1 MEKEKKKQ
9 KNVND
14 HDKKAESAK
23 ALHVSKYKH
32 SYQNERVFMEDRFE
46 EAHFLISYDPP
57 EDGNCQFSV
66 ICESLRSV
74 GIDRSD
80 ETTREEIVEYLENH
94 PQLQNFT
101 TVAWPT
107 YIKTMAQDGTYGDH
121 LTLQAAADFYNVEFI
136 VISSLGPSATTII
149 SPLESL
155 PLYSFHIGHFAEAG

>member
-32 SYQNERVFMEDRFE
+32 SYQNEREFMEDRFE

-57 EDGNCQFSV
+57 GDGNCQFSV

-74 GIDRSD
+74 GIDRSE
-80 ETTREEIVEYLENH
+80 ETAREEIVEYLENH
-94 PQLQNFT
+94 PHLQNFT

-107 YIKTMAQDGTYGDH
+107 YIETMA
-121 LTLQAAADFYNVEFI
+121 
-136 VISSLGPSATTII
+136 
-149 SPLESL
+149 
-155 PLYSFHIGHFAEAG
+155 

>member
-1 MEKEKKKQ
+1 MPSTGKRINKWISVCNITSTTMEKEKKKQ

-14 HDKKAESAK
+14 HDKKVKSAK

-32 SYQNERVFMEDRFE
+32 AYQNEREFMEDRFE

-107 YIKTMAQDGTYGDH
+107 YIKPWHRMARTGII
-121 LTLQAAADFYNVEFI
+121 LLFKLQQTFI
-136 VISSLGPSATTII
+136 T
-149 SPLESL
+149 
-155 PLYSFHIGHFAEAG
+155 